1 MNMKKLFYILSIVC
15 LITVVNSC
23 KKSGGDINPLSSYKN
38 FGIGS
43 YLVLD
48 STISQNLNY
57 ASLATST
64 VGVIV
69 HQYPNGEAITSI
81 TVFVV
86 PGSSYDTTQWKKVKT
101 VNYAGPQTTITV
113 TGAELATVLG
123 GTSAIQPG
131 TIYTFYNRITTKS
144 GKTYDVNNTGN
155 NSGSGLVTGF
165 YYHSAFSFS
174 AYVVC
179 PFVAPI
185 AGTYKVLRDDWADWN
200 PGNLVQVTD
209 GPGPNQVNLSQ
220 VYPNPAYGTVV
231 KPLIVYVDPATGTAS
246 IPKTNFGNYGGGY
259 NMTAVGTGAKNAS
272 GYVAGYVFSCT
283 GYITLTMKLKAD
295 GPGGNGYDAG
305 PTKLIL
311 QKQ

>member
-1 MNMKKLFYILSIVC
+1 MIKFMNMKKLLYILSVVC
-15 LITVVNSC
+15 LITVINSC
-23 KKSGGDINPLSSYKN
+23 KKTGGDINPMSSYKN
-38 FGIGS
+38 FGVGS

-48 STISQNLNY
+48 STINQNLNY
-57 ASLATST
+57 ASLSTST

-101 VNYAGPQTTITV
+101 VSYTSPQTTITV
-113 TGAELATVLG
+113 SGAELATALG
-123 GTSAIQPG
+123 GASAIQPG
-131 TIYTFYNRITTKS
+131 ANYTFYNRITTKS

-200 PGNLVQVTD
+200 PGDLVQVTD

-220 VYPNPAYGTVV
+220 VYPNPAYGTIVN
-231 KPLIVYVDPATGTAS
+231 PLIVNVNPATGTATV
-246 IPKTNFGNYGGGY
+246 PKTNFGNYGGGY
-259 NMTAVGTGAKNAS
+259 NMTAVGTGT
-272 GYVAGYVFSCT
+272 GGVAGYVFACT
-283 GYITLTMKLKAD
+283 GYITLTMELKAD
-295 GPGGNGYDAG
+295 GPGGNGYDNG

>member
-1 MNMKKLFYILSIVC
+1 MNMKKLLYILSVVC
-15 LITVVNSC
+15 LITVTNSC
-23 KKSGGDINPLSSYKN
+23 KKTGGDINPLSSYKN
-38 FGIGS
+38 FGVGS

-48 STISQNLNY
+48 SSLGQNLNY
-57 ASLATST
+57 AALSTST

-86 PGSSYDTTQWKKVKT
+86 PGSSYDTTLWKKVKT
-101 VNYAGPQTTITV
+101 VNYTSPQTTITV
-113 TGAELATVLG
+113 SGAELATALG
-123 GTSAIQPG
+123 GASAIKPG
-131 TIYTFYNRITTKS
+131 TNYTFYNRITTKS

-165 YYHSAFSFS
+165 YYHSAFTFS

-185 AGTYKVLRDDWADWN
+185 AGTYQVIRDDWADWK
-200 PGNLVQVTD
+200 PGDMVQVTD
-209 GPGPNQVNLSQ
+209 GPGPNEVNLSQ
-220 VYPNPAYGTVV
+220 VYPNPAYGSVV
-231 KPLIVYVDPATGTAS
+231 KPLVVDVDPASGTATV
-246 IPKTNFGNYGGGY
+246 KKVNFGNYGGGY
-259 NMTAVGTGAKNAS
+259 NMTAVGTGAN
-272 GYVAGYVFSCT
+272 GVAGYVFSCT
-283 GYITLTMKLKAD
+283 GYITLTMELKAD
-295 GPGGNGYDAG
+295 GPGGNGYDNG